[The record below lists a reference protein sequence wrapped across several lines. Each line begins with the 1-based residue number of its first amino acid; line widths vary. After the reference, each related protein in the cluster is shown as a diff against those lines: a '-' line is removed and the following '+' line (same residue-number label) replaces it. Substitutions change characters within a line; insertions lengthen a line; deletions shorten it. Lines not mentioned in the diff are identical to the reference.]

1 MMLTCK
7 QTSQLLSQSLDRPL
21 TGGERFRLRFH
32 LLLCKLCKR
41 FGQQIVGLRNAIRQ
55 QVKLTEQNEEIKLSK
70 DAVTRITQA
79 INLINH

>member
-1 MMLTCK
+1 MLTCK
-7 QTSQLLSQSLDRPL
+7 QASQLLSQSLDRPL

-32 LLLCKLCKR
+32 LLLCKFCKR

-55 QVKLTEQNEEIKLSK
+55 QVKLTEQNEEIKLSRQ
-70 DAVTRITQA
+70 AVMRITQA

>member
-1 MMLTCK
+1 MLTCK
-7 QTSQLLSQSLDRPL
+7 QASQLLSQSLDRRL
-21 TGGERFRLRFH
+21 TRCERFRLRFH

-70 DAVTRITQA
+70 DAVKRITQA
-79 INLINH
+79 INLIHH

>member
-1 MMLTCK
+1 MLTCK
-7 QTSQLLSQSLDRPL
+7 QASQLLSQSLDRPL
-21 TGGERFRLRFH
+21 KGGERFRLRFH

-70 DAVTRITQA
+70 DAMSRITQA

>member
-1 MMLTCK
+1 MLTCK
-7 QTSQLLSQSLDRPL
+7 QASQLLSQSLDRSL

-32 LLLCKLCKR
+32 LLLCKFCKR

-55 QVKLTEQNEEIKLSK
+55 QVKLTEQNEEIKLSRQ
-70 DAVTRITQA
+70 AVMRITQA